1 MREIAVSF
9 FAGAGGLDMGIHKAG
24 FDVKLNVEL
33 ELKYCE
39 TLRTNNPN
47 MNVVCGNIM
56 EYSKER
62 IYKEACVKSDE
73 EISLMF
79 GGSPCQS
86 FSTAGKRK
94 AFDDE
99 RGLAMI
105 KFANLIEEV
114 KPKAFLIENV
124 TGLLSAPLK
133 NRPEKERGAGF
144 PPLSEEEEKGSAL
157 KYLLNQFKSY
167 NISYKKINSADY
179 GVPQKRERVFIVGIR
194 KDIKKIFEFPETTHG
209 KNKKKY
215 STFRDI
221 LSELSNVKHE
231 HSEYSEKRLN
241 YMKLIPKGGGNWKD
255 LEDEVAKEAMG
266 KSYFS
271 GGGKTGFFRRIKI
284 DEPAPTMLTSPTQ
297 NSTVLGHPL
306 EDRPLSIQEYLAVQ
320 GFPINYKV
328 NGTISDKYTQIGNA
342 VPVPVAR
349 IMGEKILSTLL
360 KK

>member
-1 MREIAVSF
+1 MREIAISF

-33 ELKYCE
+33 EEKYCK
-39 TLRTNNPN
+39 TLIMNNPT

-62 IYKEACVKSDE
+62 IYKEAGIKSDE

-86 FSTAGKRK
+86 FSTAGKRR

-114 KPKAFLIENV
+114 KSKAFLIENV

-133 NRPEKERGAGF
+133 NRPAKEKGPEF
-144 PPLSEEEEKGSAL
+144 PPLSEEEKKGSAL
-157 KYLLNQFKSY
+157 KYLLNQFSNY
-167 NISYKKINSADY
+167 NIVYKKINSADY
-179 GVPQKRERVFIVGIR
+179 GVPQKRERVFIIGIR
-194 KDIKKIFEFPETTHG
+194 NDIGKIFEFPETTHG
-209 KNKKKY
+209 EGKKDY
-215 STFRDI
+215 STFRDV
-221 LSELSNVKHE
+221 LNKLSNIKHE
-231 HSEYSEKRLN
+231 HSEYTEKRLK
-241 YMKLIPKGGGNWKD
+241 YMELIPKGGGNWKD
-255 LEDEVAKEAMG
+255 LDDNIAKEAMG

-306 EDRPLSIQEYLAVQ
+306 ENRPLSIQEYLAVQ
-320 GFPINYKV
+320 GFPIDYKV
-328 NGTISDKYTQIGNA
+328 NGTLSDKYTQIGNA
-342 VPVPVAR
+342 VPVPIAR
-349 IMGEKILSTLL
+349 IIGEKILDTLL